1 MEATLPIIR
10 ELTNLGDSLMWIV
23 GPGDMVSENYSRGI
37 QEPQAHGKYITIRA
51 HNWLFHLEPEMVG
64 SIQLVETHGDLT
76 SHYVRL
82 VDSDGETLLRAYLP
96 RESAGNHDPETAGGN
111 HAFDEM
117 RARYADLKGVEMVRR
132 EVSSSGIQPGS

>member
-64 SIQLVETHGDLT
+64 SIQFVETHGDLT
-76 SHYVRL
+76 SHYVRF
-82 VDSDGETLLRAYLP
+82 VDSGGETLLRAYLP
-96 RESAGNHDPETAGGN
+96 RESTGNHDPEGPGDN
-111 HAFDEM
+111 PSFEEM
-117 RARYADLKGVEMVRR
+117 RARYADLKGVESVRR
-132 EVSSSGIQPGS
+132 EVSSSAI

>member
-1 MEATLPIIR
+1 MESTLPIIR
-10 ELTNLGDSLMWIV
+10 ELTKLGDSLMWIV

-64 SIQLVETHGDLT
+64 SIQFVETRGDLT
-76 SHYVRL
+76 SHYVRF

-96 RESAGNHDPETAGGN
+96 RESAGNHESAPAVGN
-111 HAFDEM
+111 PSFEEM
-117 RARYADLKGVEMVRR
+117 RARYADLKGVELVRR
-132 EVSSSGIQPGS
+132 EVSSSGI